1 MLISKRLSISGVL
14 ISPSV
19 VLGRCFRR
27 TRANRLL
34 AYNLQYLRV
43 QKADFTEDA
52 GRFLFKVLDYLF
64 HGDARGRRTGDDGTG
79 ACARNHIKTRLER
92 LPQFLFHVREQVGR
106 INSPR
111 FTAIKREAQCLSAA
125 PVEGIF
131 ILHRDTQCV
140 PPLREASPVHADA
153 NRQKRLL
160 RQSWK
165 GHRRG

>member
-1 MLISKRLSISGVL
+1 M
-14 ISPSV
+14 PE
-19 VLGRCFRR
+19 
-27 TRANRLL
+27 
-34 AYNLQYLRV
+34 
-43 QKADFTEDA
+43 ADFTEDA
-52 GRFLFKVLDYLF
+52 GCFLFKVLDYLF

-79 ACARNHIKTRLER
+79 ACARNQIETRLER

-111 FTAIKREAQCLSAA
+111 STAIKREAQCLSAA
-125 PVEGIF
+125 PVGSIF
-131 ILHRDTQCV
+131 ILHRDTQCI